1 MAMLARIDALLTEAS
16 PVHAKGR
23 IQKRDAIHTLVQNV
37 PHFTQPMQQIALRRL
52 RQLVDR
58 SLYNQEVCTSGLQL
72 VSVMLRW
79 LSPDQPALAPAVLDE
94 MLNLLGD
101 LGGYR
106 ATPHELQKLF
116 ELLQAGLVA
125 LASEPQE
132 EEVQPPGSPSEVLT
146 RVGPEQLL
154 RLLLRWCERT
164 YQDDDSLHASPMAP
178 QMCFDFNGV
187 GGGLTLPSE
196 LAVELVARGAFTLGG
211 WLRYEETSGS
221 DDMLLF
227 SGFAPG
233 GDTGFEIFLQPSLSQ
248 IAIRVIGGS
257 TSGASKLMMRRPSRN
272 PSQETCHLMG
282 VELKPGK
289 WHLLLVSMRKKP
301 TMVGRHEAIV
311 FVDGKRLQT
320 APCAYPGSL
329 AADKASDRATGFA
342 TCYFYVGA
350 NQSKPHEPLSP
361 GNSSV
366 AYQVAGGGF
375 TGQLGSILLL
385 KGCPSDVEAA
395 ALFHAGTQC
404 ADPESVCAAA
414 STPSAGGLISGRSA
428 TVVAVFA
435 AQTAHD
441 KECTSVCGAVDRSA
455 NMVDGVAVLRPL
467 DVRAS
472 LGGPLSLLPLI
483 EQTALSMR
491 ERRGG
496 DGPGPLSL
504 VLHALTA
511 IIRGDPIYRIELER
525 TDTVGMLGHLLLTC
539 PARTVDADLLAAIMA
554 LDTALEG
561 SSELSDQLLQH
572 VLLRVGLWAQGGA
585 VIMLPLLRQLYRLA
599 GQRPEQWQ
607 RTDALARMF
616 DELVAVLPWA
626 TRGPVSFS
634 TAAVA
639 IAASTAVPS
648 SPSSPAA
655 ATLPT
660 PPSPP
665 LSVHSSDPEVAD
677 PSERDVAAAASPEV
691 PKTYWVESMDGTGCE
706 YSEPEL
712 HAVWDGAFDVLCSV
726 ADTSQGLTKA
736 QLACL
741 VHLTLKSGSRGILAG
756 LLRTLLVRTFAK
768 DLRLIEMVLEGGTSS
783 LAFAICAAMQ
793 AETQSGS
800 TGLPRRGPSACDTE
814 LLALFVKFLG
824 RLLALGMPMASA
836 PAGQPLPASAELP
849 AAARWVQQTS
859 WAKGG
864 WAWLGHLL
872 LGATPDSMLL
882 EALTQLLLGNVQKPR
897 GRGSLARH
905 FSHGIEDDEIVNVIG
920 LQDDRA
926 QVFIVPQ
933 VLVPLLHLSSR
944 APPKLQHCMV
954 LNLSLWLHHSPEAQN
969 HLMLMQQ
976 LGWQLPV
983 CTILNGTNDPDRASH
998 ALCVRLIS
1006 EHMVA
1011 AIRHPGDEGW
1021 AEVLRTVAFLET
1033 HTTEPTQLKRSTFVK
1048 VLELLR
1054 GALPIPK
1061 NGTPFSDAS
1070 LALWANVLRFG
1081 LLVEESFAVFDPNNT
1096 SEQPTQPGERRVAKA
1111 GIVSRLLGG
1120 TTPRSAQNASGTRG
1134 KLPATATPS
1143 TGTTAS
1149 QQPGQSFEVE
1159 LEADALV
1166 ARLLAENPVPPP
1178 PPPPAPNPTSDIGD
1192 IWNGGVSTTM
1202 GAAGAA
1208 GLDFFGFGKEQEVQ
1222 AHLQEVEQWQK
1233 KAQDD
1238 VAFQAS
1244 LPQLP
1249 PLTKHLRRREDGIWE
1264 DEELAV
1270 RMLQLIE
1277 PLIVQA
1283 IVEPLVSHMLHMSAA
1298 ALSSSGSSS
1307 GGGLSIARFI
1317 SMVGMGGSSGPGG
1330 ARTDLDAN
1338 DTLCD
1343 VAVRLLL
1350 LVLVE
1355 ADARKSPPLA
1365 ATAGA
1370 ASSADG
1376 ADGCGGANGDG
1387 HDHGHG
1393 IASGEGSPSLPK
1405 YIELGLDPAR
1415 QLQELLLCAA
1425 CWCQKPIG
1433 PEEGAHAEKKEL
1445 QQQQLS
1451 AALARLMQA
1460 WSCCDGKKTTR
1471 DVAGGH
1477 TELLPAVVPA
1487 IKGLLRF
1494 GASGSRELA
1503 GLMHLPCLQ
1512 AEPPTSEAGR
1522 IETLQ
1527 RFVDDYT
1534 QWRGLLLRKPFVDGL
1549 RALEM
1554 ADAPPNVATDKWTGR
1569 QLRLFDQQDATK
1581 REQRTLCEKVQRDS
1595 LAAFKAL
1602 SAEVQPRAAITR
1614 SVIARTRAAV
1624 SQQWAWVR
1632 HCLYDDHPIWGRCRT
1647 SSSTD
1652 LLPLEQLGPPA
1663 GASGEITYR
1672 LCDWLDAQRRHFVV
1686 VPELHQP
1693 EYRKDKEKTAGS
1705 RKAALGSEGNAASG
1719 AAEAVAGGGAATQAV
1734 ADSHAGEGGERVTG
1748 MIGSAGKL
1756 LSSVALSIIPK
1767 GVPAEDVADEVADEG
1782 ADEDEDEDEG
1792 EEADDE
1798 DGSLGALIGSDVFDR
1813 PFFQTDAELVRP
1825 YGVLQGKL
1833 YISDRTVRF
1842 LAMGGSGEAAPKD
1855 AKDVATLSSVCSAA
1869 MARDSAL
1876 AWPLASVK
1884 QMHRRRYLMEQSALE
1899 LFDDAGDMLLFNF
1912 KSKRLRS
1919 RVRSWIKKK
1928 SMLEYRDRDRGTRG
1942 FREQL
1947 HELQERWQRR
1957 ELSNFEYLMRL
1968 NELAGRSHNDTNQY
1982 PVFPWVLK
1990 DYTSDSLNLADP
2002 AVFRDLARP
2011 MGAQNEVQRE
2021 IVMNMY
2027 EEFDDPDIPKFHYG
2041 SHYST
2046 AGFVL
2051 YYLLR
2056 VEPFTSYHKGL
2067 QSGKFDHADRLFHS
2081 IERTYHSCTHSSSDV
2096 KELVPELFY
2105 LPEAL
2110 LNSNRCAL
2118 GMRQDGQRVDDVM
2131 LPKWASDA
2139 HDFIAKHRAALESDH
2154 VSANLHHWIDLIFGY
2169 KQRGKAAVEALN
2181 VFYYLTYGVDFRG
2194 LKPDEVRAQKAQI
2207 NNFGQTPQQLL
2218 LTPHP
2223 QRRPRALPPP
2233 LPGRAREEKVEPVL
2247 MYRLDGVPLA
2257 LLALEEAVVIFD
2269 SQRRTHHHRVERGRG
2284 LAERPITTG
2293 GSEHARLSTFAPNV
2307 PVARAVTLVG
2317 TDPRARDVLLVSG
2330 AHWDHSLC
2338 ISLAHSSGGTRHRLR
2353 YHSDVVTS
2361 VAVSKDGKWL
2371 MSGSLDS
2378 TALLWSL
2385 GEGGLASTTPSNA
2398 KAPTMGL
2405 HPTHVLRG
2413 HSAAVLSVALSSA
2426 MRLAAS
2432 GSRDGSTVL
2441 YTLRDGKRT
2450 RVLREPGAA
2459 GIEQLMLCDSGHI
2472 VVVAAAGSRMHLF
2485 TLNGLLAW
2493 SWESCA
2499 AGVSA
2504 LALSSC
2510 GGALFCGFDDG
2521 AIRSW
2526 RLHDLK
2532 ALVQYVPAP
2541 APITCLFPAEGGL
2554 LVGTSQRHLLIYPAF
2569 SSVDDAL
2576 QHAKEA
2582 EAAVEAAAAEA
2593 AAAKAA
2599 AEVAAAKAAAE
2610 AAAKAEA
2617 AAANAEAAAAKAAAE
2632 AAAANA
2638 AAAETAE
2645 DVLTTIMPFT
2655 SLTAEAAAAKATA
2668 EAPTAAAGAKT
2679 GAAEGALAGEDFG
2692 LDTIGPFKSLTVA
2705 VDTIG
2710 PFKSLTVAAAEWAAY
2725 EKAAS
2730 EKAVIEAADAE
2741 RVTVE
2746 AAVSEAAVAEAAV
2759 AEAAVAESRA
2769 AKMAAAEAAAVEMAA
2784 ASDKAAAEKAA
2795 AEKAAA
2801 EKAAAEKVA
2810 AEKAAAEKASAEKAS
2825 AEKAAAE
2832 KAAAEKVAAMVT
2844 AAEMAA
2850 AQEKAAE
2857 MAAAELAAAEKAAE
2871 AEKAA
2876 AEKVAAEK
2884 VAAEQA
2890 AAEQASAEQAAA
2902 EQAAAEKSAEAAA
2915 AVAAAVEA
2923 APAAEA
2929 AGAAQTAEE
2938 DVGLDTIGPFN
2949 SLTAPVAT
2957 ADEAPK
2963 SEAEGGQAGD
2973 VTDAIGPFKS
2983 L

>member
-1 MAMLARIDALLTEAS
+1 
-16 PVHAKGR
+16 
-23 IQKRDAIHTLVQNV
+23 
-37 PHFTQPMQQIALRRL
+37 
-52 RQLVDR
+52 
-58 SLYNQEVCTSGLQL
+58 
-72 VSVMLRW
+72 
-79 LSPDQPALAPAVLDE
+79 
-94 MLNLLGD
+94 
-101 LGGYR
+101 
-106 ATPHELQKLF
+106 
-116 ELLQAGLVA
+116 
-125 LASEPQE
+125 
-132 EEVQPPGSPSEVLT
+132 
-146 RVGPEQLL
+146 
-154 RLLLRWCERT
+154 
-164 YQDDDSLHASPMAP
+164 
-178 QMCFDFNGV
+178 
-187 GGGLTLPSE
+187 
-196 LAVELVARGAFTLGG
+196 
-211 WLRYEETSGS
+211 
-221 DDMLLF
+221 
-227 SGFAPG
+227 
-233 GDTGFEIFLQPSLSQ
+233 
-248 IAIRVIGGS
+248 
-257 TSGASKLMMRRPSRN
+257 
-272 PSQETCHLMG
+272 
-282 VELKPGK
+282 
-289 WHLLLVSMRKKP
+289 
-301 TMVGRHEAIV
+301 
-311 FVDGKRLQT
+311 
-320 APCAYPGSL
+320 
-329 AADKASDRATGFA
+329 
-342 TCYFYVGA
+342 
-350 NQSKPHEPLSP
+350 
-361 GNSSV
+361 
-366 AYQVAGGGF
+366 
-375 TGQLGSILLL
+375 
-385 KGCPSDVEAA
+385 
-395 ALFHAGTQC
+395 
-404 ADPESVCAAA
+404 
-414 STPSAGGLISGRSA
+414 
-428 TVVAVFA
+428 
-435 AQTAHD
+435 
-441 KECTSVCGAVDRSA
+441 
-455 NMVDGVAVLRPL
+455 
-467 DVRAS
+467 
-472 LGGPLSLLPLI
+472 
-483 EQTALSMR
+483 
-491 ERRGG
+491 
-496 DGPGPLSL
+496 
-504 VLHALTA
+504 
-511 IIRGDPIYRIELER
+511 
-525 TDTVGMLGHLLLTC
+525 
-539 PARTVDADLLAAIMA
+539 
-554 LDTALEG
+554 
-561 SSELSDQLLQH
+561 
-572 VLLRVGLWAQGGA
+572 
-585 VIMLPLLRQLYRLA
+585 
-599 GQRPEQWQ
+599 
-607 RTDALARMF
+607 
-616 DELVAVLPWA
+616 
-626 TRGPVSFS
+626 
-634 TAAVA
+634 
-639 IAASTAVPS
+639 
-648 SPSSPAA
+648 
-655 ATLPT
+655 
-660 PPSPP
+660 
-665 LSVHSSDPEVAD
+665 
-677 PSERDVAAAASPEV
+677 
-691 PKTYWVESMDGTGCE
+691 
-706 YSEPEL
+706 
-712 HAVWDGAFDVLCSV
+712 
-726 ADTSQGLTKA
+726 
-736 QLACL
+736 
-741 VHLTLKSGSRGILAG
+741 
-756 LLRTLLVRTFAK
+756 
-768 DLRLIEMVLEGGTSS
+768 
-783 LAFAICAAMQ
+783 
-793 AETQSGS
+793 
-800 TGLPRRGPSACDTE
+800 
-814 LLALFVKFLG
+814 
-824 RLLALGMPMASA
+824 
-836 PAGQPLPASAELP
+836 
-849 AAARWVQQTS
+849 
-859 WAKGG
+859 
-864 WAWLGHLL
+864 
-872 LGATPDSMLL
+872 MLL

-897 GRGSLARH
+897 GRGSPARH
-905 FSHGIEDDEIVNVIG
+905 FSHGTEDDEIVNVFG

-926 QVFIVPQ
+926 QLFIAPQ

-983 CTILNGTNDPDRASH
+983 CTILNGTSDPDRASH

-1011 AIRHPGDEGW
+1011 AIWHPGDEGW

-1033 HTTEPTQLKRSTFVK
+1033 HTSEPTQLKRSTFAK
-1048 VLELLR
+1048 VLELLS
-1054 GALPIPK
+1054 GTLPIPK

-1081 LLVEESFAVFDPNNT
+1081 LLVEDSFAVFDPNNT
-1096 SEQPTQPGERRVAKA
+1096 SEQPTQHGERRVAKA

-1120 TTPRSAQNASGTRG
+1120 TTPRSVQTASGTRG

-1143 TGTTAS
+1143 TSTTAS

-1166 ARLLAENPVPPP
+1166 ARLLAAENPASPP
-1178 PPPPAPNPTSDIGD
+1178 PPPPASNPTSDIGD
-1192 IWNGGVSTTM
+1192 IWNGGSPTMM

-1238 VAFQAS
+1238 VAFQAA

-1270 RMLQLIE
+1270 RMLQLID

-1307 GGGLSIARFI
+1307 GSGLSIARFI
-1317 SMVGMGGSSGPGG
+1317 SMVGMGGSTGPG

-1365 ATAGA
+1365 ATAEA
-1370 ASSADG
+1370 ASSDDG
-1376 ADGCGGANGDG
+1376 ADGSGGANGDG
-1387 HDHGHG
+1387 HGS
-1393 IASGEGSPSLPK
+1393 ASGEGSSSLPK
-1405 YIELGLDPAR
+1405 YVELGLNPAR

-1433 PEEGAHAEKKEL
+1433 PEEGAPAEKKEL
-1445 QQQQLS
+1445 LQQQLS
-1451 AALARLMQA
+1451 AAIARLMQA

-1471 DVAGGH
+1471 DVAGGR

-1554 ADAPPNVATDKWTGR
+1554 ADAPTNVATEKWIGR

-1581 REQRTLCEKVQRDS
+1581 REQRTLCEKVQRDI

-1602 SAEVQPRAAITR
+1602 STEVQPRAAITR

-1632 HCLYDDHPIWGRCRT
+1632 YCLYDDHPIWGRCRT

-1652 LLPLEQLGPPA
+1652 LQQLEQLGPPA

-1693 EYRKDKEKTAGS
+1693 EYRKDKEKNAGS

-1719 AAEAVAGGGAATQAV
+1719 AADAVAAGVATQAV

-1748 MIGSAGKL
+1748 MIGTAGKL

-1767 GVPAEDVADEVADEG
+1767 GVPTEDLADEVADEG

-1798 DGSLGALIGSDVFDR
+1798 DGSLGALIGSDFFDR

-1957 ELSNFEYLMRL
+1957 DLSNFEYLMRL
-1968 NELAGRSHNDTNQY
+1968 NELAGRSHNDMNQY

-1990 DYTSDSLNLADP
+1990 DYTSDRLNLADP

-2011 MGAQNEVQRE
+2011 MGAQNEAQRE
-2021 IVMNMY
+2021 VVMNMY

-2118 GMRQDGQRVDDVM
+2118 GTRQDGQRVDDVV

-2154 VSANLHHWIDLIFGY
+2154 VSAHLHQWIDLIFGY

-2223 QRRPRALPPP
+2223 QRRPRPLPSP

-2284 LAERPITTG
+2284 LAERPVTTG

-2338 ISLAHSSGGTRHRLR
+2338 VSLAYASGGTRHRLR

-2459 GIEQLMLCDSGHI
+2459 GIEQLMLCDSGHV

-2541 APITCLFPAEGGL
+2541 APITCLFPADGGL

-2569 SSVDDAL
+2569 TSVDDAL
-2576 QHAKEA
+2576 QQAREA

-2599 AEVAAAKAAAE
+2599 AEAAAARAAAE
-2610 AAAKAEA
+2610 AAEA
-2617 AAANAEAAAAKAAAE
+2617 RVEAAAAKAAAE

-2638 AAAETAE
+2638 EAAETAE

-2655 SLTAEAAAAKATA
+2655 SLTAEAAAAKAAA
-2668 EAPTAAAGAKT
+2668 EAPTAAAGTKS
-2679 GAAEGALAGEDFG
+2679 GAAEGAQARDDFG
-2692 LDTIGPFKSLTVA
+2692 LDAIGPFKSLTAHVTA
-2705 VDTIG
+2705 DIG
-2710 PFKSLTVAAAEWAAY
+2710 PFKSLTVAAAEAA
-2725 EKAAS
+2725 AA
-2730 EKAVIEAADAE
+2730 ERATAEAAA
-2741 RVTVE
+2741 
-2746 AAVSEAAVAEAAV
+2746 AEAAV
-2759 AEAAVAESRA
+2759 AEARA
-2769 AKMAAAEAAAVEMAA
+2769 AEMAAAEAAAVE
-2784 ASDKAAAEKAA
+2784 
-2795 AEKAAA
+2795 
-2801 EKAAAEKVA
+2801 
-2810 AEKAAAEKASAEKAS
+2810 
-2825 AEKAAAE
+2825 
-2832 KAAAEKVAAMVT
+2832 
-2844 AAEMAA
+2844 
-2850 AQEKAAE
+2850 KAAE
-2857 MAAAELAAAEKAAE
+2857 
-2871 AEKAA
+2871 
-2876 AEKVAAEK
+2876 
-2884 VAAEQA
+2884 
-2890 AAEQASAEQAAA
+2890 
-2902 EQAAAEKSAEAAA
+2902 
-2915 AVAAAVEA
+2915 
-2923 APAAEA
+2923 
-2929 AGAAQTAEE
+2929 
-2938 DVGLDTIGPFN
+2938 
-2949 SLTAPVAT
+2949 
-2957 ADEAPK
+2957 
-2963 SEAEGGQAGD
+2963 SE
-2973 VTDAIGPFKS
+2973 
-2983 L
+2983 